1 MPDYTF
7 LFFSFSL
14 NDGIDFLMYT
24 EDNRDIETSSAED
37 DHDLAMVPPVEKVNA
52 ETDMDSD
59 A

>member
-1 MPDYTF
+1 M
-7 LFFSFSL
+7 S
-14 NDGIDFLMYT
+14 T
-24 EDNRDIETSSAED
+24 EDNRDIETSTDED